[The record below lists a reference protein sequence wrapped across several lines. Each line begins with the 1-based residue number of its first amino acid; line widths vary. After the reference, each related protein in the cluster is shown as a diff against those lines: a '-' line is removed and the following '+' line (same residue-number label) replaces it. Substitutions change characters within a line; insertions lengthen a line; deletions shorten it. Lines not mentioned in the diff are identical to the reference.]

1 MIGTGEEE
9 VVNLDNLA
17 DGLSEIRPVK
27 RKKEPVKMKAGVMI
41 LLIIAILILLV
52 AVFYAVVIKSDIE
65 IFDKLREF
73 ITESY
78 AYKWVVSNL
87 IPEKI
92 YEIIK

>member
-9 VVNLDNLA
+9 IVNLDNLA
-17 DGLSEIRPVK
+17 DGLSEIRPDK
-27 RKKEPVKMKAGVMI
+27 RKKEPVKMKAGVVVF
-41 LLIIAILILLV
+41 LVVALLILLV
-52 AVFYAVVIKSDIE
+52 AAFYALVIKSDIE
-65 IFDKLREF
+65 FFDEIRTF

-92 YEIIK
+92 YEMIK

>member
-17 DGLSEIRPVK
+17 DGLSEIRPDK
-27 RKKEPVKMKAGVMI
+27 RKKEPVKMKAGVVI
-41 LLIIAILILLV
+41 LLIIALLILFV

-65 IFDKLREF
+65 IFDKLRDF

-92 YEIIK
+92 YEMIK

>member
-17 DGLSEIRPVK
+17 DGLSEIRPDK
-27 RKKEPVKMKAGVMI
+27 RKKEPVKMKAGVVI
-41 LLIIAILILLV
+41 LLIIALLILFV

-92 YEIIK
+92 YEMIK

>member
-1 MIGTGEEE
+1 MIKLI
-9 VVNLDNLA
+9 NPLA
-17 DGLSEIRPVK
+17 TTTPTQQ
-27 RKKEPVKMKAGVMI
+27 
-41 LLIIAILILLV
+41 IIAILILLV

-78 AYKWVVSNL
+78 AYKWAIENL

-92 YEIIK
+92 YEFLK

>member
-9 VVNLDNLA
+9 IVNLDNLA
-17 DGLSEIRPVK
+17 DGLSEFRPDK
-27 RKKEPVKMKAGVMI
+27 RKKEPVKMKAGVI
-41 LLIIAILILLV
+41 IFLVIALLILFV

-78 AYKWVVSNL
+78 AYKWAIENL
-87 IPEKI
+87 IPQKI
-92 YEIIK
+92 YEILK

>member
-9 VVNLDNLA
+9 IVNLDNLA
-17 DGLSEIRPVK
+17 DGMSELRPT
-27 RKKEPVKMKAGVMI
+27 KKHTEPVKMKAGVVV
-41 LLIIAILILLV
+41 LLVVALLILLV
-52 AVFYAVVIKSDIE
+52 AAFYALVIKSDIE
-65 IFDKLREF
+65 IFDGIRTF

-92 YEIIK
+92 YQILN

>member
-17 DGLSEIRPVK
+17 DGLSEIRPDK
-27 RKKEPVKMKAGVMI
+27 RKKEPVKMKAGVVI
-41 LLIIAILILLV
+41 LLIIALLILFV
-52 AVFYAVVIKSDIE
+52 AVFYEVVIKSHIE

-92 YEIIK
+92 YEMIK

>member
-92 YEIIK
+92 YEMIK

>member
-9 VVNLDNLA
+9 IVNLDNLA
-17 DGLSEIRPVK
+17 DGMSEMRPVK
-27 RKKEPVKMKAGVMI
+27 RNGEPVKMKAGVVVF
-41 LLIIAILILLV
+41 LVVALLILLL

-65 IFDKLREF
+65 IFDEIRTF

-92 YEIIK
+92 YEFLR

>member
-1 MIGTGEEE
+1 
-9 VVNLDNLA
+9 
-17 DGLSEIRPVK
+17 
-27 RKKEPVKMKAGVMI
+27 MKAGVVI
-41 LLIIAILILLV
+41 LLIIALLILFV

>member
-9 VVNLDNLA
+9 IVNLDNLA
-17 DGLSEIRPVK
+17 DGLSEIRPT
-27 RKKEPVKMKAGVMI
+27 KKHSEPVKMKAGVI
-41 LLIIAILILLV
+41 VFLVIALLIFLV
-52 AVFYAVVIKSDIE
+52 AAFYALVIKSEIE
-65 IFDKLREF
+65 IFDEIRTF

-92 YEIIK
+92 YELLK

>member
-17 DGLSEIRPVK
+17 DGLSEFRPDK
-27 RKKEPVKMKAGVMI
+27 RKKESVKMKAGVII
-41 LLIIAILILLV
+41 LLVIALLILFV

-78 AYKWVVSNL
+78 AYKWAIENL

-92 YEIIK
+92 YEILK

>member
-9 VVNLDNLA
+9 VINLDNLA

-27 RKKEPVKMKAGVMI
+27 RKKEPVKMKAGVII

-65 IFDKLREF
+65 IFDRLREF

-78 AYKWVVSNL
+78 AYKWAIENL

-92 YEIIK
+92 YEFLK

>member
-1 MIGTGEEE
+1 VIGTGEEE

-17 DGLSEIRPVK
+17 DGMSELRPT
-27 RKKEPVKMKAGVMI
+27 KKHTEPVKMKAGVVI
-41 LLIIAILILLV
+41 LLIIALLILFV
-52 AVFYAVVIKSDIE
+52 AVIYALVIKSDIE
-65 IFDKLREF
+65 IFDEIRTF

-92 YEIIK
+92 YEMIK

>member
-17 DGLSEIRPVK
+17 DGLSEIRPDK
-27 RKKEPVKMKAGVMI
+27 RKKEPVKMKAGVVI
-41 LLIIAILILLV
+41 FLIIALLILFV

-87 IPEKI
+87 VPEKI
-92 YEIIK
+92 YEMIK

>member
-41 LLIIAILILLV
+41 LLIIALLILFV

-78 AYKWVVSNL
+78 AYKWAIENL

-92 YEIIK
+92 YEFLK

>member
-27 RKKEPVKMKAGVMI
+27 RKKEPVKMKAGVII
-41 LLIIAILILLV
+41 LLVIALLILFV

-65 IFDKLREF
+65 NFDKLREF

-78 AYKWVVSNL
+78 AYKWATENL

-92 YEIIK
+92 YEILK

>member
-1 MIGTGEEE
+1 VIGTGEEE

-17 DGLSEIRPVK
+17 DGLSEIHPDK
-27 RKKEPVKMKAGVMI
+27 RKKEPVKMKAGVII
-41 LLIIAILILLV
+41 LLIIALLILFV

-92 YEIIK
+92 YEMIK

>member
-41 LLIIAILILLV
+41 LLIVAILILLV

-78 AYKWVVSNL
+78 AYKWAIENL

-92 YEIIK
+92 YEFLK

>member
-17 DGLSEIRPVK
+17 DGLSEIRPDK
-27 RKKEPVKMKAGVMI
+27 RKKEPVKMKAGVVI
-41 LLIIAILILLV
+41 LLIIALLILFI

-92 YEIIK
+92 YEMIK

>member
-9 VVNLDNLA
+9 IVNLDNLA
-17 DGLSEIRPVK
+17 DGMSEIRPVK
-27 RKKEPVKMKAGVMI
+27 RNSEPVKMKAGVVVF
-41 LLIIAILILLV
+41 LVVALLILLV

-65 IFDKLREF
+65 IFDEIRTF

-78 AYKWVVSNL
+78 AYNWVVSNL

-92 YEIIK
+92 YEILR

>member
-27 RKKEPVKMKAGVMI
+27 RKKEPVRMKAGVII
-41 LLIIAILILLV
+41 LLIFAILILLV

-78 AYKWVVSNL
+78 AYKWAIENL

-92 YEIIK
+92 YEFLK

>member
-78 AYKWVVSNL
+78 AYKWAIENL
-87 IPEKI
+87 IPERI
-92 YEIIK
+92 YEFLK

>member
-78 AYKWVVSNL
+78 AYKWAIENL

-92 YEIIK
+92 YEFLK

>member
-17 DGLSEIRPVK
+17 DGLSEIRPDK
-27 RKKEPVKMKAGVMI
+27 RKKEPVKMKAGVVI
-41 LLIIAILILLV
+41 LLIIALLILFV